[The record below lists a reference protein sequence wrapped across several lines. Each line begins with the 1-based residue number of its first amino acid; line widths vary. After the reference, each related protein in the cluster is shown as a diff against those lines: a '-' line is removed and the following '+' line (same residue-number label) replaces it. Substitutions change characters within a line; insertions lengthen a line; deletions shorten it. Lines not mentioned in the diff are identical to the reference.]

1 MRWKGSILHKDQD
14 LEQAWQICRG
24 ARWSI
29 GITRKKGSALKWDLM
44 KIEKLKYT
52 QFIDGNFQN
61 PEDATK
67 NFPHV
72 KFSCKTTAS

>member
-1 MRWKGSILHKDQD
+1 
-14 LEQAWQICRG
+14 
-24 ARWSI
+24 
-29 GITRKKGSALKWDLM
+29 M
-44 KIEKLKYT
+44 KNEKLKYT